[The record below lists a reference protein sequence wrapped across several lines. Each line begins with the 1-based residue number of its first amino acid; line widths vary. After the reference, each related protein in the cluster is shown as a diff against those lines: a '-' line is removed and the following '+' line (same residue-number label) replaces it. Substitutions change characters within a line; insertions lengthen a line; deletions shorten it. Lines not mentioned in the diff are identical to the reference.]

1 MAWHSKRHNIKHRKA
16 AQDAKKSQAYA
27 KVGKIIQMAAR
38 NGSDPFLN
46 PALESALIK
55 ARQAGLPK
63 DVIQKAIDKGAWNVA
78 GEELQEIYYEGYGP
92 GGVALYIKT
101 LTSNSKR
108 TWANL
113 RTMLTRG
120 GGNLGEPGS
129 VSRQFKEKGEI
140 YINGK
145 AKKSISKGNEVVEIL
160 PLVQEEIENDI
171 LETTAQDFEIE
182 EGSARVV
189 TSKEDYLT
197 ILHSLEKQS
206 RNIEDAGLI
215 FLPENEL
222 VLDEEK
228 EEKLQR
234 LIEEL
239 EDDEDVDTVFH
250 NAG

>member
-1 MAWHSKRHNIKHRKA
+1 
-16 AQDAKKSQAYA
+16 
-27 KVGKIIQMAAR
+27 
-38 NGSDPFLN
+38 
-46 PALESALIK
+46 
-55 ARQAGLPK
+55 
-63 DVIQKAIDKGAWNVA
+63 
-78 GEELQEIYYEGYGP
+78 
-92 GGVALYIKT
+92 
-101 LTSNSKR
+101 
-108 TWANL
+108 
-113 RTMLTRG
+113 MLTRG

-145 AKKSISKGNEVVEIL
+145 AKKSISKGNEVVELL
-160 PLVQEEIENDI
+160 PLIQDEIENDI
-171 LETTAQDFEIE
+171 LETTAQDFEVE
-182 EGSARVV
+182 DGSARVV